1 MYLSSLSLFN
11 FRQFSTN
18 NDGSPGVTV
27 YLNPTFNLLVGEND
41 SGKTAI
47 IGGIRYLLGSVSE
60 EYIKFNQED
69 FYSPS
74 KDNYSDHFYIEG
86 IFTDLS
92 DKEAGAFL
100 EWLSFDEEGK
110 YSLRLILRVEKRKN
124 ENGIEYL
131 DRRLLAGEEDF
142 ESRLDVEARNLL
154 KVTYLKPLRD
164 ASAELKPGFRSRL
177 VHILKA
183 HPTFKNTEQENHR
196 LIEVMREA
204 NKQIEEYFEDE
215 YIEGHSLIN
224 DIENLLSDFYDNLDQ
239 SKSKAK
245 FEVSQTDLNSILR
258 KLSLNTEDV
267 NLGLGNLNLL
277 FIATELLLLNNYL
290 STEEIIGPNITLI
303 EEIEAHLHTQAQI
316 RLIKFLEEELKKEH
330 NNSQFIL
337 SSHSTNLVSS
347 VDPKNIILIHDQKAY
362 PMSEKYTK
370 LDANDY
376 KFLERFLDSTKSN
389 LFFAKGIIFVEG
401 ESEMFLLPA
410 LANLIGYPLHKHGIS
425 VVNVRGTSFERYIR
439 LFSRSKLWKD
449 EMKLSE
455 INIPISIVTDID
467 IKPYI
472 YYELEDLEKNIFVVK
487 NEEKLKEILTYL
499 CIQED
504 KINEDYIGKKYST
517 LRKLAKDFGFKVTS
531 DNEEHLTSLLTTEI
545 SKEYLIS
552 EAKDKRELISDQ
564 YKKYNCNLGLYI
576 APEWTLEYSLA
587 FSVLRRLLYKSIHT
601 MRYKK
606 PFEGRYKKEYDEMI
620 CKIKD
625 HKRNPEITAYE
636 IFKPLNDKIVSKAE
650 VAQTL
655 AAVINNGIKTS
666 PEKAKSLREK
676 VLNDNY
682 LKYLVD
688 AIIHTSNSTNNVVE
702 VM

>member
-47 IGGIRYLLGSVSE
+47 IDGIRYLLGSVSE

-330 NNSQFIL
+330 NNSQF
-337 SSHSTNLVSS
+337 
-347 VDPKNIILIHDQKAY
+347 
-362 PMSEKYTK
+362 
-370 LDANDY
+370 
-376 KFLERFLDSTKSN
+376 
-389 LFFAKGIIFVEG
+389 
-401 ESEMFLLPA
+401 
-410 LANLIGYPLHKHGIS
+410 
-425 VVNVRGTSFERYIR
+425 
-439 LFSRSKLWKD
+439 
-449 EMKLSE
+449 
-455 INIPISIVTDID
+455 
-467 IKPYI
+467 
-472 YYELEDLEKNIFVVK
+472 
-487 NEEKLKEILTYL
+487 
-499 CIQED
+499 
-504 KINEDYIGKKYST
+504 
-517 LRKLAKDFGFKVTS
+517 
-531 DNEEHLTSLLTTEI
+531 
-545 SKEYLIS
+545 
-552 EAKDKRELISDQ
+552 
-564 YKKYNCNLGLYI
+564 
-576 APEWTLEYSLA
+576 
-587 FSVLRRLLYKSIHT
+587 
-601 MRYKK
+601 
-606 PFEGRYKKEYDEMI
+606 
-620 CKIKD
+620 
-625 HKRNPEITAYE
+625 
-636 IFKPLNDKIVSKAE
+636 
-650 VAQTL
+650 
-655 AAVINNGIKTS
+655 
-666 PEKAKSLREK
+666 
-676 VLNDNY
+676 
-682 LKYLVD
+682 
-688 AIIHTSNSTNNVVE
+688 
-702 VM
+702 